1 MILSVFSFTI
11 IAVICRILVNP
22 FSNVLQ
28 KQITIKGQHP
38 LFINLTTYFLLA
50 FISLF
55 LIRGISIHSLDK
67 AFWIYSIAGGIT
79 GALGNGFI
87 VKALEKGDLSV
98 LGPINA
104 YKSIIGMVFAY
115 ILLRELPNVWGIIG
129 MVLIIMGSYFVLD
142 TTEEKFSWALFRLPA
157 IQYRLAALIL
167 TGIQAVLDKKVIEH
181 SNLTIAFAGW
191 SIFGAGFS
199 LVFILFTKVELKN
212 EVKKI
217 NSTIGIKYLL
227 LVLTVGL
234 MLASTNYTLSHMP
247 VGYALA
253 LFQLSIL
260 LTVILGHQFFNEQHL
275 IKKLIGASV
284 MILGS
289 VLIILLK

>member
-1 MILSVFSFTI
+1 MASILNFTLL
-11 IAVICRILVNP
+11 AVIIRILVNP

-28 KQITIKGQHP
+28 KQITLKGQHP
-38 LFINLTTYFLLA
+38 LFINLATYTLLA
-50 FISLF
+50 FISVF
-55 LIRGISIHSLDK
+55 LIYDISIQSLDTE
-67 AFWIYSIAGGIT
+67 FWIYSIAGGIT

-104 YKSIIGMVFAY
+104 YKSIVGMLFAF
-115 ILLRELPNVWGIIG
+115 IIIREVPNIWGLMGMGFII
-129 MVLIIMGSYFVLD
+129 IGSYFVLD
-142 TTEEKFSWALFRLPA
+142 TTEEKFSWQLFKTPA
-157 IQYRLAALIL
+157 IQYRLAALVL

-181 SNLTIAFAGW
+181 SNLEIAFAGW

-199 LVFILFTKVELKN
+199 FVFILFTKVSIQKEFKIVDRAIL
-212 EVKKI
+212 VK
-217 NSTIGIKYLL
+217 YFL

-260 LTVILGHQFFNEQHL
+260 LSVVLGHRFFNELHL
-275 IKKLIGASV
+275 FKKLMGATIMVIGSA
-284 MILGS
+284 
-289 VLIILLK
+289 LIILMK

>member
-1 MILSVFSFTI
+1 MASFLNFTLL
-11 IAVICRILVNP
+11 AVIIRILVNP

-28 KQITIKGQHP
+28 KQITLKGQHP
-38 LFINLTTYFLLA
+38 LFINLATYTVLA
-50 FISLF
+50 FISVF
-55 LIRGISIHSLDK
+55 FIYDISIQSLDTE
-67 AFWIYSIAGGIT
+67 FWIYSIAGGIT

-104 YKSIIGMVFAY
+104 YKSIVGMLFAF
-115 ILLRELPNVWGIIG
+115 IIIREVPNIWGLMGMGFII
-129 MVLIIMGSYFVLD
+129 VGSYFVLD
-142 TTEEKFSWALFRLPA
+142 TTEEKFSWQLFKTPA
-157 IQYRLAALIL
+157 IQYRLAALVL

-181 SNLTIAFAGW
+181 SNLEIAFAGW

-199 LVFILFTKVELKN
+199 FVFILFTKVSIQKEFKN
-212 EVKKI
+212 VDRAILVK
-217 NSTIGIKYLL
+217 YFLL
-227 LVLTVGL
+227 ILTVGL

-260 LTVILGHQFFNEQHL
+260 ISVVLGHRFFNELHL
-275 IKKLIGASV
+275 FKKLMGATIMVIGSA
-284 MILGS
+284 
-289 VLIILLK
+289 LIILMK

>member
-1 MILSVFSFTI
+1 MASFLNFTLL
-11 IAVICRILVNP
+11 AVIIRILVNP

-28 KQITIKGQHP
+28 KQITQKGQHP
-38 LFINLTTYFLLA
+38 LFINLATYILLA
-50 FISLF
+50 FISVF
-55 LIRGISIHSLDK
+55 LIYDISIQSLDTE
-67 AFWIYSIAGGIT
+67 FWIYSIAGGIT

-104 YKSIIGMVFAY
+104 YKSIVGMLFAF
-115 ILLRELPNVWGIIG
+115 IIIREVPNIWGLMGMGFII
-129 MVLIIMGSYFVLD
+129 IGSYFVLD
-142 TTEEKFSWALFRLPA
+142 TTEEKFSWQQFKTPA
-157 IQYRLAALIL
+157 IQYRLAALVL

-181 SNLTIAFAGW
+181 SNLEIAFAGW

-199 LVFILFTKVELKN
+199 FVFILFTKVSIQKEFKN
-212 EVKKI
+212 LDRAILVK
-217 NSTIGIKYLL
+217 YFL

-260 LTVILGHQFFNEQHL
+260 LSVVLGYRFFNELHL
-275 IKKLIGASV
+275 FKKLMGATIMVIGSA
-284 MILGS
+284 
-289 VLIILLK
+289 LIILMK

>member
-1 MILSVFSFTI
+1 MASFLNFTLL
-11 IAVICRILVNP
+11 AVIIRILVNP

-28 KQITIKGQHP
+28 KQITLKGQHP
-38 LFINLTTYFLLA
+38 LFINLATYTVLA
-50 FISLF
+50 FISVF
-55 LIRGISIHSLDK
+55 FIYDISIQSLDIE
-67 AFWIYSIAGGIT
+67 FWIYSIAGGIT

-104 YKSIIGMVFAY
+104 YKSIVGMLFAF
-115 ILLRELPNVWGIIG
+115 IIIREVPNIWGLMGMGFII
-129 MVLIIMGSYFVLD
+129 VGSYFVLD
-142 TTEEKFSWALFRLPA
+142 TTEEKFSWQLFKTPA
-157 IQYRLAALIL
+157 IQYRLAALVL

-181 SNLTIAFAGW
+181 SNLEIAFAGW

-199 LVFILFTKVELKN
+199 FVFILFTKVSIQKEFKN
-212 EVKKI
+212 VDGAILVK
-217 NSTIGIKYLL
+217 YFLL
-227 LVLTVGL
+227 LLTVGL

-260 LTVILGHQFFNEQHL
+260 ISVVLGHRFFNELHL
-275 IKKLIGASV
+275 FKKLMGATIMVIGSA
-284 MILGS
+284 
-289 VLIILLK
+289 LIILMK

>member
-1 MILSVFSFTI
+1 MASFLNFTLL
-11 IAVICRILVNP
+11 AVIIRILVNP

-28 KQITIKGQHP
+28 KQITLKGQHP
-38 LFINLTTYFLLA
+38 LFINLATYILLA
-50 FISLF
+50 FISVF
-55 LIRGISIHSLDK
+55 LIYDISIQSLDTE
-67 AFWIYSIAGGIT
+67 FWIYSIAGGIT

-87 VKALEKGDLSV
+87 VKALDKGDLSV

-104 YKSIIGMVFAY
+104 YKSIVGMLFAF
-115 ILLRELPNVWGIIG
+115 IIIREVPNIWGLMGMGFII
-129 MVLIIMGSYFVLD
+129 VGSYFVLD
-142 TTEEKFSWALFRLPA
+142 TTEEKFSWQLFKTPA
-157 IQYRLAALIL
+157 IQYRLAALVL

-181 SNLTIAFAGW
+181 SNLEIAFAGW

-199 LVFILFTKVELKN
+199 FVFILFTKVSIQKEFKIVDRAIL
-212 EVKKI
+212 VK
-217 NSTIGIKYLL
+217 YFL

-260 LTVILGHQFFNEQHL
+260 LSVVLGHRFFNELHL
-275 IKKLIGASV
+275 FKKLMGATIMVIGSA
-284 MILGS
+284 
-289 VLIILLK
+289 LIILMK

>member
-1 MILSVFSFTI
+1 MASFLNFTLL
-11 IAVICRILVNP
+11 AVIIRILVNP

-28 KQITIKGQHP
+28 KQITQKGQHP
-38 LFINLTTYFLLA
+38 LFINLATYILLA
-50 FISLF
+50 FISVF
-55 LIRGISIHSLDK
+55 LIYDISIQSLD
-67 AFWIYSIAGGIT
+67 AEFWIYSIAGGIT

-104 YKSIIGMVFAY
+104 YKSIVGMLFAF
-115 ILLRELPNVWGIIG
+115 IIIREVPNIWGLMGMGFII
-129 MVLIIMGSYFVLD
+129 IGSYFVLD
-142 TTEEKFSWALFRLPA
+142 TTEEKFSWQQFKTPA
-157 IQYRLAALIL
+157 IQYRLAALVL

-181 SNLTIAFAGW
+181 SNLEIAFAGW

-199 LVFILFTKVELKN
+199 FVFILFTKVSIQKEFKN
-212 EVKKI
+212 LDRAILVK
-217 NSTIGIKYLL
+217 YFL

-260 LTVILGHQFFNEQHL
+260 LSVVLGYRFFNELHL
-275 IKKLIGASV
+275 FKKLMGATIMVIGSA
-284 MILGS
+284 
-289 VLIILLK
+289 LIILMK

>member
-1 MILSVFSFTI
+1 MFSFINLTLF
-11 IAVICRILVNP
+11 AVIIRILVNP

-38 LFINLTTYFLLA
+38 LFINLITYLVLA
-50 FISLF
+50 IISTV
-55 LIRGISIHSLDK
+55 LIFDISIQSLDSS
-67 AFWIYSIAGGIT
+67 FWWYSLAGGIT

-87 VKALEKGDLSV
+87 IKALEKGDLSV

-115 ILLRELPNVWGIIG
+115 LLIKEVPNTWGLLG
-129 MVLIIMGSYFVLD
+129 MALIIIGSYFVLD
-142 TTEEKFSWALFRLPA
+142 TTEEKFSWKLFKTPA

-167 TGIQAVLDKKVIEH
+167 TGIQAVLDKKVIEN
-181 SNLTIAFAGW
+181 SNLEIAFAGW

-199 LVFILFTKVELKN
+199 FVFILFTKVSIKQEVNKFNTSILLK
-212 EVKKI
+212 
-217 NSTIGIKYLL
+217 YAL
-227 LVLTVGL
+227 LVTTVGL

-260 LTVILGHQFFNEQHL
+260 LSVVLGHRLFNELHL
-275 IKKLIGASV
+275 AKKLMGASI
-284 MILGS
+284 MIIGS
-289 VLIILLK
+289 AMIILLK

>member
-1 MILSVFSFTI
+1 MLSVFSFTI
-11 IAVICRILVNP
+11 LAVIIRILVNP

-38 LFINLTTYFLLA
+38 LFINLATYFLLA
-50 FISLF
+50 FISIF
-55 LIRGISIHSLDK
+55 LVYDISIQSLDS

-87 VKALEKGDLSV
+87 VKALEKGDLSI

-104 YKSIIGMVFAY
+104 YKSIVGMAFAY
-115 ILLRELPNVWGIIG
+115 ILIREVPNAWGILG
-129 MVLIIMGSYFVLD
+129 VVFIIIGSYFVLD
-142 TTEEKFSWALFRLPA
+142 TTEEKFSWQLFKTPA

-199 LVFILFTKVELKN
+199 LIFIVFTKVSLQREFEKLN
-212 EVKKI
+212 R
-217 NSTIGIKYLL
+217 TILIKYFF
-227 LVLTVGL
+227 LVITVSL

-260 LTVILGHQFFNEQHL
+260 LSVFLGHRLFNELHL
-275 IKKLIGASV
+275 AKKLIGASI
-284 MILGS
+284 MIIGS
-289 VLIILLK
+289 AMIILLK

>member
-1 MILSVFSFTI
+1 MASFLNFTLL
-11 IAVICRILVNP
+11 AVIIRILVNP

-28 KQITIKGQHP
+28 KQITLKGQHP
-38 LFINLTTYFLLA
+38 LFINLTTYTLLA
-50 FISLF
+50 FISVF
-55 LIRGISIHSLDK
+55 LIYDISIQSLDTE
-67 AFWIYSIAGGIT
+67 FWIYSIAGGIT

-87 VKALEKGDLSV
+87 VKALDKGDLSV

-104 YKSIIGMVFAY
+104 YKSIVGMLFAF
-115 ILLRELPNVWGIIG
+115 IIIREVPNIWGLMGMGFII
-129 MVLIIMGSYFVLD
+129 VGSYFVLD
-142 TTEEKFSWALFRLPA
+142 TTEEKFSWQLFKTPA
-157 IQYRLAALIL
+157 IQYRLAALVL

-181 SNLTIAFAGW
+181 SNLEIAFAGW

-199 LVFILFTKVELKN
+199 FVFILFTKVSIQKEFKIVDRAIL
-212 EVKKI
+212 VK
-217 NSTIGIKYLL
+217 YFL

-260 LTVILGHQFFNEQHL
+260 LSVVLGHRFFNELHL
-275 IKKLIGASV
+275 FKKLMGATIMVIGSA
-284 MILGS
+284 
-289 VLIILLK
+289 LIILMK

>member
-1 MILSVFSFTI
+1 ML
-11 IAVICRILVNP
+11 AVIIRILVNP

-28 KQITIKGQHP
+28 KQITLKGQHP
-38 LFINLTTYFLLA
+38 LFINLATYTLLA
-50 FISLF
+50 FISVF
-55 LIRGISIHSLDK
+55 LIYDISIQSLDTE
-67 AFWIYSIAGGIT
+67 FWIYSIAGGIT

-104 YKSIIGMVFAY
+104 YKSIVGMLFAFIIIREVPNIWGLMGIGF
-115 ILLRELPNVWGIIG
+115 II
-129 MVLIIMGSYFVLD
+129 VGSYFVLD
-142 TTEEKFSWALFRLPA
+142 TTEEKFSWQLFKTPA
-157 IQYRLAALIL
+157 IQYRLAALVL

-181 SNLTIAFAGW
+181 SNLEIAFAGW

-199 LVFILFTKVELKN
+199 FVFILFTKVSIQKEFKN
-212 EVKKI
+212 VDGAILVK
-217 NSTIGIKYLL
+217 YFLL
-227 LVLTVGL
+227 LLTVGL

-260 LTVILGHQFFNEQHL
+260 LSVVLGHRFFNELHL
-275 IKKLIGASV
+275 FKKLMGATIMVIGSA
-284 MILGS
+284 
-289 VLIILLK
+289 LIILMK

>member
-1 MILSVFSFTI
+1 MASFLNFTLLAVMI
-11 IAVICRILVNP
+11 RILINP

-38 LFINLTTYFLLA
+38 LFINLTTYALLA
-50 FISLF
+50 FISIF
-55 LIRGISIHSLDK
+55 LVFDISIQSLDSE
-67 AFWIYSIAGGIT
+67 FWIYSIAGGIT

-87 VKALEKGDLSV
+87 VKALEKGELSV

-104 YKSIIGMVFAY
+104 YKSIVGMLFAY
-115 ILLRELPNVWGIIG
+115 LLIKEIPNAWGIAG
-129 MVLIIMGSYFVLD
+129 MIFIIIGSYFVLD
-142 TTEEKFSWALFRLPA
+142 TTEEKFSWQLFKTPA
-157 IQYRLAALIL
+157 IQFRLAALIL

-199 LVFILFTKVELKN
+199 FIFILFTKVSIQKEFKN
-212 EVKKI
+212 IHREVL
-217 NSTIGIKYLL
+217 IKYFL
-227 LVLTVGL
+227 LVVTVGL

-260 LTVILGHQFFNEQHL
+260 LSVVLGHRFFNELH
-275 IKKLIGASV
+275 IFKKLMGATIMVIGSA
-284 MILGS
+284 
-289 VLIILLK
+289 LIILMK

>member
-1 MILSVFSFTI
+1 MFSFINITLF
-11 IAVICRILVNP
+11 AVIIRILVNP
-22 FSNVLQ
+22 LSNVLQ

-38 LFINLTTYFLLA
+38 LFINLFTYLVLA
-50 FISLF
+50 IISTVFIFDVSVQ
-55 LIRGISIHSLDK
+55 SLDSS
-67 AFWIYSIAGGIT
+67 FWWYSLAGGIT

-87 VKALEKGDLSV
+87 IKALEKGDLSV

-115 ILLRELPNVWGIIG
+115 LLIKEVPNTWGLLG
-129 MVLIIMGSYFVLD
+129 MALIIIGSYFVLD
-142 TTEEKFSWALFRLPA
+142 TTEEKFSWKLFKTPA

-181 SNLTIAFAGW
+181 SNLEIAFAGW

-199 LVFILFTKVELKN
+199 FVFILFTKVSIKQEINKFNTSILLK
-212 EVKKI
+212 
-217 NSTIGIKYLL
+217 YAL
-227 LVLTVGL
+227 LVTTVGL
-234 MLASTNYTLSHMP
+234 MLTSTNYTLSHMP

-260 LTVILGHQFFNEQHL
+260 LSVVLGHRLFNELHL
-275 IKKLIGASV
+275 AKKLIGASI
-284 MILGS
+284 MIIGS
-289 VLIILLK
+289 AMIILLK

>member
-1 MILSVFSFTI
+1 MASFLNFTLL
-11 IAVICRILVNP
+11 AVIIRILVNP

-28 KQITIKGQHP
+28 KQITQKGQHP
-38 LFINLTTYFLLA
+38 LFINLATYILLA
-50 FISLF
+50 FISVF
-55 LIRGISIHSLDK
+55 LIFDISIQSLD
-67 AFWIYSIAGGIT
+67 AEFWIYSIAGGIT

-104 YKSIIGMVFAY
+104 YKSIVGMLFAF
-115 ILLRELPNVWGIIG
+115 IIIREVPNIWGLMGMGFII
-129 MVLIIMGSYFVLD
+129 IGSYFVLD
-142 TTEEKFSWALFRLPA
+142 TTEEKFSWQQFKSPA
-157 IQYRLAALIL
+157 IQYRLAALVL

-181 SNLTIAFAGW
+181 SNLEIAFAGW

-199 LVFILFTKVELKN
+199 FVFILFTKVSIQKEFKN
-212 EVKKI
+212 LDRAILVK
-217 NSTIGIKYLL
+217 YFL

-260 LTVILGHQFFNEQHL
+260 LSVVLGYRFFNELHL
-275 IKKLIGASV
+275 FKKLMGATIMVIGSA
-284 MILGS
+284 
-289 VLIILLK
+289 LIILMK

>member
-1 MILSVFSFTI
+1 MFSFINLTLF
-11 IAVICRILVNP
+11 AVIIRILVNP

-38 LFINLTTYFLLA
+38 LFINLFTYLA
-50 FISLF
+50 LAIISTVFIFDVSVQ
-55 LIRGISIHSLDK
+55 SLDSS
-67 AFWIYSIAGGIT
+67 FWWYSLAGGIT

-87 VKALEKGDLSV
+87 IKALEKGDLSV

-115 ILLRELPNVWGIIG
+115 LLIKEVPNTLGLLG
-129 MVLIIMGSYFVLD
+129 MALIIIGSYFVLD
-142 TTEEKFSWALFRLPA
+142 TTEEKFSWKLFKTPA

-181 SNLTIAFAGW
+181 SNLEIAFAGW

-199 LVFILFTKVELKN
+199 FVFILFTKVSIKQEINKFNTSILLK
-212 EVKKI
+212 
-217 NSTIGIKYLL
+217 YAL
-227 LVLTVGL
+227 LVTTVGL

-260 LTVILGHQFFNEQHL
+260 LSVVLGHRLFNELHL
-275 IKKLIGASV
+275 AKKLMGASI
-284 MILGS
+284 MIIGS
-289 VLIILLK
+289 AMIILLK

>member
-1 MILSVFSFTI
+1 MASILNFTLL
-11 IAVICRILVNP
+11 AVIIRILVNP

-28 KQITIKGQHP
+28 KQITLKGQHP
-38 LFINLTTYFLLA
+38 LFINLATYTLLA
-50 FISLF
+50 FISVF
-55 LIRGISIHSLDK
+55 LIYDISIQSLDTE
-67 AFWIYSIAGGIT
+67 FWIYSIAGGIT

-104 YKSIIGMVFAY
+104 YKSIVGMLFAF
-115 ILLRELPNVWGIIG
+115 IIIREVPNIWGLMGMGFII
-129 MVLIIMGSYFVLD
+129 VGSYFVLD
-142 TTEEKFSWALFRLPA
+142 TTEEKFSWQLFKTPA
-157 IQYRLAALIL
+157 IQYRLAALVL

-181 SNLTIAFAGW
+181 SNLEIAFAGW

-199 LVFILFTKVELKN
+199 FVFILFTKVSIQKEFKN
-212 EVKKI
+212 VDRAILVK
-217 NSTIGIKYLL
+217 YFLL
-227 LVLTVGL
+227 ILTVGL

-260 LTVILGHQFFNEQHL
+260 LSVVLGHRFFNELHL
-275 IKKLIGASV
+275 FKKLMGATIMVIGSA
-284 MILGS
+284 
-289 VLIILLK
+289 LIILM

>member
-1 MILSVFSFTI
+1 MASFLNLTLL
-11 IAVICRILVNP
+11 AVIIRILVNP

-28 KQITIKGQHP
+28 KQITQKGQHP
-38 LFINLTTYFLLA
+38 LFINLATYILLA
-50 FISLF
+50 FISVF
-55 LIRGISIHSLDK
+55 LIFDISIQSLD
-67 AFWIYSIAGGIT
+67 AEFWIYSIAGGIT

-87 VKALEKGDLSV
+87 VKALEKGNLSV

-104 YKSIIGMVFAY
+104 YKSIVGMLFAF
-115 ILLRELPNVWGIIG
+115 IIIREVPNIWGLMGMGFIIIG
-129 MVLIIMGSYFVLD
+129 SYYVLD
-142 TTEEKFSWALFRLPA
+142 TTEEKFSWQQFKSPA
-157 IQYRLAALIL
+157 IQYRLAALVL

-181 SNLTIAFAGW
+181 SNLEIAFAGW

-199 LVFILFTKVELKN
+199 FVFILFTKVSIQKEFKN
-212 EVKKI
+212 LDRAILVK
-217 NSTIGIKYLL
+217 YFL

-260 LTVILGHQFFNEQHL
+260 LSVVLGYRFFNELHL
-275 IKKLIGASV
+275 FKKLMGATIMVIGSA
-284 MILGS
+284 
-289 VLIILLK
+289 LIILMK

>member
-1 MILSVFSFTI
+1 MVSFLNFTLLAVMI
-11 IAVICRILVNP
+11 RILINP

-38 LFINLTTYFLLA
+38 LFINLTTYALLA
-50 FISLF
+50 FISIF
-55 LIRGISIHSLDK
+55 LVFDISIQSLDSE
-67 AFWIYSIAGGIT
+67 FWIYSIAGGIT

-87 VKALEKGDLSV
+87 VKALEKGELSV

-104 YKSIIGMVFAY
+104 YKSIVGMLFAY
-115 ILLRELPNVWGIIG
+115 LLIKEIPNAWGIAG
-129 MVLIIMGSYFVLD
+129 MIFIIIGSYFVLD
-142 TTEEKFSWALFRLPA
+142 TTEEKFSWQLFKTPA

-199 LVFILFTKVELKN
+199 FIFILFTKVSIQKEFKN
-212 EVKKI
+212 IHREVL
-217 NSTIGIKYLL
+217 IKYFL

-260 LTVILGHQFFNEQHL
+260 LSVVLGHRFFNELH
-275 IKKLIGASV
+275 IFKKLMGATIMVIGSA
-284 MILGS
+284 
-289 VLIILLK
+289 LIILMK

>member
-1 MILSVFSFTI
+1 MLSFINFTLL
-11 IAVICRILVNP
+11 AVITRILVNP

-38 LFINLTTYFLLA
+38 LFINLFTYLVLA
-50 FISLF
+50 IISTVFIFDVSVQ
-55 LIRGISIHSLDK
+55 SLDSS
-67 AFWIYSIAGGIT
+67 FWWYSLAGGIT

-87 VKALEKGDLSV
+87 IKALEKGDLSV

-104 YKSIIGMVFAY
+104 YKSIVGMLFAF
-115 ILLRELPNVWGIIG
+115 IIIREVPNTWGFLGMAFII
-129 MVLIIMGSYFVLD
+129 IGSYFVLD
-142 TTEEKFSWALFRLPA
+142 TTEEKFSWQLFKTPA

-181 SNLTIAFAGW
+181 SNLEIAFAGW

-199 LVFILFTKVELKN
+199 FVFILFTKVSIKQEINKFNTSILLKY
-212 EVKKI
+212 VF
-217 NSTIGIKYLL
+217 
-227 LVLTVGL
+227 LVTTVGL

-260 LTVILGHQFFNEQHL
+260 LSVVLGHRLFNELHL
-275 IKKLIGASV
+275 AKKLMGASI
-284 MILGS
+284 MIIGS
-289 VLIILLK
+289 AMIILLK

>member
-1 MILSVFSFTI
+1 MASFLNFTLL
-11 IAVICRILVNP
+11 AVIIRILVNP

-28 KQITIKGQHP
+28 KQITQKGQHP
-38 LFINLTTYFLLA
+38 LFINLATYILLA
-50 FISLF
+50 FISVF
-55 LIRGISIHSLDK
+55 LIFDISIQSLD
-67 AFWIYSIAGGIT
+67 AEFWIYSIAGGIT

-87 VKALEKGDLSV
+87 VKALEKGNLSV

-104 YKSIIGMVFAY
+104 YKSIVGMLFAF
-115 ILLRELPNVWGIIG
+115 IIIREVPNIWGLMGMGFIIIG
-129 MVLIIMGSYFVLD
+129 SYYVLD
-142 TTEEKFSWALFRLPA
+142 TTEEKFSWQQFKSPA
-157 IQYRLAALIL
+157 IQYRLAALVL

-181 SNLTIAFAGW
+181 SNLEIAFAGW

-199 LVFILFTKVELKN
+199 FVFILFTKVSIQKEFKN
-212 EVKKI
+212 LDRAILVK
-217 NSTIGIKYLL
+217 YFL

-260 LTVILGHQFFNEQHL
+260 LSVVLGYRFFNELHL
-275 IKKLIGASV
+275 FKKLMGATIMVIGSA
-284 MILGS
+284 
-289 VLIILLK
+289 LIILMK

>member
-1 MILSVFSFTI
+1 MLSVFSFTI
-11 IAVICRILVNP
+11 LAVIIRILVNP

-38 LFINLTTYFLLA
+38 LFINLATYFLLA
-50 FISLF
+50 FISIF
-55 LIRGISIHSLDK
+55 LVYDISIQSLDS

-87 VKALEKGDLSV
+87 VKALEKGDLSI

-104 YKSIIGMVFAY
+104 YKSLVGMVFAY
-115 ILLRELPNVWGIIG
+115 ILIREVPNAWGILG
-129 MVLIIMGSYFVLD
+129 VLFIIIGSYFVLD
-142 TTEEKFSWALFRLPA
+142 TTEEKFSWQLFKTPA

-199 LVFILFTKVELKN
+199 LIFIVFTKVSLQREFEKLN
-212 EVKKI
+212 R
-217 NSTIGIKYLL
+217 TILIKYFF
-227 LVLTVGL
+227 LVITVGL

-260 LTVILGHQFFNEQHL
+260 LSVVLGHRLFNELHL
-275 IKKLIGASV
+275 AKKLIGASI
-284 MILGS
+284 MIIGS
-289 VLIILLK
+289 AMIILLK

>member
-1 MILSVFSFTI
+1 MASFLNFTLL
-11 IAVICRILVNP
+11 AVIIRILVNP

-28 KQITIKGQHP
+28 KQITQKGQHP
-38 LFINLTTYFLLA
+38 LFINLATYILLA
-50 FISLF
+50 FISVF
-55 LIRGISIHSLDK
+55 LIFDISIQSLD
-67 AFWIYSIAGGIT
+67 AEFWIYSIAGGIT

-87 VKALEKGDLSV
+87 VKALEKGNLSV

-104 YKSIIGMVFAY
+104 YKSIVGMLFAF
-115 ILLRELPNVWGIIG
+115 IIIREVPNIWGLMGMGFII
-129 MVLIIMGSYFVLD
+129 IGSYFVLD
-142 TTEEKFSWALFRLPA
+142 TTEEKFSWQQFKSPA
-157 IQYRLAALIL
+157 IQYRLAALVL

-181 SNLTIAFAGW
+181 SNLEIAFAGW

-199 LVFILFTKVELKN
+199 FVFILFTKVSIQKEFKN
-212 EVKKI
+212 LDRAILVK
-217 NSTIGIKYLL
+217 YFL

-260 LTVILGHQFFNEQHL
+260 LSVVLGYRFFNELHL
-275 IKKLIGASV
+275 FKKLMGATIMVIGSA
-284 MILGS
+284 
-289 VLIILLK
+289 LIILMK

>member
-1 MILSVFSFTI
+1 MASILNFTFLAVMI
-11 IAVICRILVNP
+11 RILINP
-22 FSNVLQ
+22 LSNVLQ

-38 LFINLTTYFLLA
+38 LFINLTTYAFLA
-50 FISLF
+50 FISIF
-55 LIRGISIHSLDK
+55 LVFDISIQSLDTE
-67 AFWIYSIAGGIT
+67 FWIYSIAGGIT

-87 VKALEKGDLSV
+87 VKALEKGELSV

-104 YKSIIGMVFAY
+104 YKSIVGMLFAY
-115 ILLRELPNVWGIIG
+115 LLIKEVPNVWGIAG
-129 MVLIIMGSYFVLD
+129 MLFIIIGSYFVLD
-142 TTEEKFSWALFRLPA
+142 TTEEKFSWQLFKTPA

-199 LVFILFTKVELKN
+199 FIFILFTKVSIQKEFKN
-212 EVKKI
+212 I
-217 NSTIGIKYLL
+217 HRAILIKYFL
-227 LVLTVGL
+227 LVITVGL

-260 LTVILGHQFFNEQHL
+260 LSVVLGHRFFNEMHL
-275 IKKLIGASV
+275 FKKLIGATIMV
-284 MILGS
+284 IGS
-289 VLIILLK
+289 ALIILMK

>member
-1 MILSVFSFTI
+1 MFFFINLTLF
-11 IAVICRILVNP
+11 AVIIRILVNP

-38 LFINLTTYFLLA
+38 LFINLFTYLVLA
-50 FISLF
+50 IISTV
-55 LIRGISIHSLDK
+55 LIFDVSLQSLDSS
-67 AFWIYSIAGGIT
+67 FWWYSLAGGIT

-87 VKALEKGDLSV
+87 IKALEKGDLSV

-115 ILLRELPNVWGIIG
+115 LLIKEVPNTWGLLGMAFII
-129 MVLIIMGSYFVLD
+129 IGSYFVLD
-142 TTEEKFSWALFRLPA
+142 TTEEKFSWKLFKTPA

-181 SNLTIAFAGW
+181 SNLEIAFAGW

-199 LVFILFTKVELKN
+199 FVFILFTKVSIKQEINKFNTSILLK
-212 EVKKI
+212 
-217 NSTIGIKYLL
+217 YAL
-227 LVLTVGL
+227 LVTTVGL

-260 LTVILGHQFFNEQHL
+260 LSVVLGHRLFNELHL
-275 IKKLIGASV
+275 AKKLMGASI
-284 MILGS
+284 MIIGS
-289 VLIILLK
+289 AMIILLK

>member
-1 MILSVFSFTI
+1 MASFLNFTLL
-11 IAVICRILVNP
+11 AVIIRILVNP

-28 KQITIKGQHP
+28 KQITLKGQHP
-38 LFINLTTYFLLA
+38 LLINLATYTVLA
-50 FISLF
+50 FISVF
-55 LIRGISIHSLDK
+55 FIYDISIQSLDIE
-67 AFWIYSIAGGIT
+67 FWIYSIAGGIT

-104 YKSIIGMVFAY
+104 YKSIVGMLFAF
-115 ILLRELPNVWGIIG
+115 IIIREVPNIWGLMGMGFII
-129 MVLIIMGSYFVLD
+129 VGSYFVLD
-142 TTEEKFSWALFRLPA
+142 TTEEKFSWQLFKTPA
-157 IQYRLAALIL
+157 IQYRLAALVL

-181 SNLTIAFAGW
+181 SNLEIAFAGW

-199 LVFILFTKVELKN
+199 FIFILFTKVSIQKEFKN
-212 EVKKI
+212 VDRAILVK
-217 NSTIGIKYLL
+217 YFLL
-227 LVLTVGL
+227 ILTVGL

-260 LTVILGHQFFNEQHL
+260 LSVVLGHRFFNELHL
-275 IKKLIGASV
+275 FKKLMGATIMVIGSA
-284 MILGS
+284 
-289 VLIILLK
+289 LIILMK

>member
-1 MILSVFSFTI
+1 MASILNFTLL
-11 IAVICRILVNP
+11 AVIIRILVNP

-28 KQITIKGQHP
+28 KQITLKGQHP
-38 LFINLTTYFLLA
+38 LFINLATYTLLA
-50 FISLF
+50 FISVF
-55 LIRGISIHSLDK
+55 LIYDISIQSLDTE
-67 AFWIYSIAGGIT
+67 FWIYSIAGGIT

-87 VKALEKGDLSV
+87 VKALDKGDLSV

-104 YKSIIGMVFAY
+104 YKSIVGMLFAF
-115 ILLRELPNVWGIIG
+115 IIIREVPNIWGLMGMGFII
-129 MVLIIMGSYFVLD
+129 VGSYFVLD
-142 TTEEKFSWALFRLPA
+142 TTEEKFSWQLFKTPA
-157 IQYRLAALIL
+157 IQYRLAALVL

-181 SNLTIAFAGW
+181 SNLEIAFAGW

-199 LVFILFTKVELKN
+199 FVFILFTKVSIQKEFKIVDRAIL
-212 EVKKI
+212 VK
-217 NSTIGIKYLL
+217 YFL

-260 LTVILGHQFFNEQHL
+260 LSVVLGHRFFNELHL
-275 IKKLIGASV
+275 FKKLMGATIMVIGSA
-284 MILGS
+284 
-289 VLIILLK
+289 LIILMK

>member
-1 MILSVFSFTI
+1 MASILNFTLL
-11 IAVICRILVNP
+11 AVIIRILVNP

-28 KQITIKGQHP
+28 KQITLKGQHP
-38 LFINLTTYFLLA
+38 LFINLATYTLLA
-50 FISLF
+50 FISVF
-55 LIRGISIHSLDK
+55 LIYDISIQSLDTE
-67 AFWIYSIAGGIT
+67 FWIYSIAGGIT

-104 YKSIIGMVFAY
+104 YKSIVGMLFAF
-115 ILLRELPNVWGIIG
+115 IIIREVPNIWGLMGMGFII
-129 MVLIIMGSYFVLD
+129 VGSYFVLD
-142 TTEEKFSWALFRLPA
+142 TTEEKFSWQLFKTPA
-157 IQYRLAALIL
+157 IQYRLAALVL

-181 SNLTIAFAGW
+181 SNLEIAFAGW

-199 LVFILFTKVELKN
+199 FVFILFTKVSIQKEFKIVDRAIL
-212 EVKKI
+212 VK
-217 NSTIGIKYLL
+217 YFF

-260 LTVILGHQFFNEQHL
+260 LSVVLGHRFFNELHL
-275 IKKLIGASV
+275 FKKLMGATIMVIGSA
-284 MILGS
+284 
-289 VLIILLK
+289 LIILMK

>member
-1 MILSVFSFTI
+1 MASFLNLTLL
-11 IAVICRILVNP
+11 AVIIRILVNP

-28 KQITIKGQHP
+28 KQITQKGQHP
-38 LFINLTTYFLLA
+38 LFINLATYILLA
-50 FISLF
+50 FISVF
-55 LIRGISIHSLDK
+55 LIFDISIQSLD
-67 AFWIYSIAGGIT
+67 AEFWIYSIAGGIT

-104 YKSIIGMVFAY
+104 YKSIVGMLFAF
-115 ILLRELPNVWGIIG
+115 IIIREVPNIWGLMGMGFII
-129 MVLIIMGSYFVLD
+129 VGSYFVLD
-142 TTEEKFSWALFRLPA
+142 TTEEKFSWQQFKSPA
-157 IQYRLAALIL
+157 IQYRLAALVL

-181 SNLTIAFAGW
+181 SNLEIAFAGW

-199 LVFILFTKVELKN
+199 FVFILFTKVSIQKEFKN
-212 EVKKI
+212 LDRAILVK
-217 NSTIGIKYLL
+217 YFL

-260 LTVILGHQFFNEQHL
+260 LSVVLGYRFFNELHL
-275 IKKLIGASV
+275 FKKLMGATIMVIGSA
-284 MILGS
+284 
-289 VLIILLK
+289 LIILMK

>member
-1 MILSVFSFTI
+1 MASFLNFTLL
-11 IAVICRILVNP
+11 AVIIRILVNP

-28 KQITIKGQHP
+28 KQITQKGQHP
-38 LFINLTTYFLLA
+38 LFINLATYILLA
-50 FISLF
+50 FISVF
-55 LIRGISIHSLDK
+55 LIFDISIQSLD
-67 AFWIYSIAGGIT
+67 AEFWIYSIAGGIT

-87 VKALEKGDLSV
+87 VKALEKGNLSV

-104 YKSIIGMVFAY
+104 YKSIVGMLFAF
-115 ILLRELPNVWGIIG
+115 IIIREVPNIWGLMGMGFII
-129 MVLIIMGSYFVLD
+129 VGSYFVLD
-142 TTEEKFSWALFRLPA
+142 TTEEKFSWQQFKTPA
-157 IQYRLAALIL
+157 IQYRLAALVL

-181 SNLTIAFAGW
+181 SNLEIAFAGW

-199 LVFILFTKVELKN
+199 FVFILFTKVSIQKEFKN
-212 EVKKI
+212 LDRAILVK
-217 NSTIGIKYLL
+217 YFL

-260 LTVILGHQFFNEQHL
+260 LSVVLGYRFFNELHL
-275 IKKLIGASV
+275 FKKLMGATIMVIGSA
-284 MILGS
+284 
-289 VLIILLK
+289 LIILMK

>member
-1 MILSVFSFTI
+1 MASILNFTLL
-11 IAVICRILVNP
+11 AVIIRILVNP

-28 KQITIKGQHP
+28 KQITLKGQHP
-38 LFINLTTYFLLA
+38 LFINLATYTLLA
-50 FISLF
+50 FISVF
-55 LIRGISIHSLDK
+55 LIYDISIQSLDTE
-67 AFWIYSIAGGIT
+67 FWIYSIAGGIT

-104 YKSIIGMVFAY
+104 YKSIVGMLFAFIIIREVPNIWGLMGIGF
-115 ILLRELPNVWGIIG
+115 II
-129 MVLIIMGSYFVLD
+129 VGSYFVLD
-142 TTEEKFSWALFRLPA
+142 TTEEKFSWQLFKTPA

-199 LVFILFTKVELKN
+199 FIFILFTKVSIQKEFKN
-212 EVKKI
+212 VDGAILVK
-217 NSTIGIKYLL
+217 YFLL
-227 LVLTVGL
+227 LLTVGL

-260 LTVILGHQFFNEQHL
+260 LSVVLGHRFFNELHL
-275 IKKLIGASV
+275 FKKLMGATIMVIGSA
-284 MILGS
+284 
-289 VLIILLK
+289 LIILMK